1 VKLDGRVVIRAP
13 RPAVWAMVIDPGRIA
28 GCLPGAPAIETLD
41 AGRFRATATVKLGF
55 LRASVVVD
63 VELADLH
70 EPEVAALL
78 AHGRAPGSTV
88 DVSAKIR
95 LDDGPEGSTHVAW
108 SADVAVGGLLAGVG
122 AAQVEETVTRLAAET
137 LDCLRARLKA

>member
-1 VKLDGRVVIRAP
+1 MKLDGRVVIRAP
-13 RPAVWAMVIDPGRIA
+13 RPAVWAMVIDPGWIA

-70 EPEVAALL
+70 EPEDA
-78 AHGRAPGSTV
+78 T
-88 DVSAKIR
+88 
-95 LDDGPEGSTHVAW
+95 
-108 SADVAVGGLLAGVG
+108 
-122 AAQVEETVTRLAAET
+122 
-137 LDCLRARLKA
+137 LRAHKDEPVEFEKLLRELRAFG

>member
-1 VKLDGRVVIRAP
+1 MKLDGRVVIRAP
-13 RPAVWAMVIDPGRIA
+13 RPAVWAMVIDPGWIA

-70 EPEVAALL
+70 EPEDATLR

-88 DVSAKIR
+88 DVSAEIR
-95 LDDGPEGSTHVAW
+95 LDDGPEGSTLVAW
-108 SADVAVGGLLAGVG
+108 SAEVAVGGLLAGVG
-122 AAQVEETVTRLAAET
+122 AAQVEETVTRMAGET
-137 LDCLRARLKA
+137 LDCLRARLEA

>member
-1 VKLDGRVVIRAP
+1 VKLDGHAVIRAP
-13 RPAVWAMVIDPGRIA
+13 RASVWAFVIDPGRIA

-41 AGRFRATATVKLGF
+41 AGRFRATSTVKVGF
-55 LRASVVVD
+55 FRANVVVE

-70 EPEVAALL
+70 EPDDATLR

-88 DVSAKIR
+88 DVSAEIR
-95 LDDGPEGSTHVAW
+95 LDEGPDGTTSVAW

-122 AAQVEETVTRLAAET
+122 AAQVEETVTRMAGET
-137 LDCLRARLKA
+137 LECLRARLET